1 MTPIPSAWRV
11 NDSVRFEAA
20 REAANTAT
28 ALLFNLAD
36 TGAIDLP
43 SAVAEAAGIRRGLL
57 SVDGF
62 DRDKVDSLIRRLDE
76 RVAELKALRP

>member
-1 MTPIPSAWRV
+1 MTPVPSAWRA
-11 NDSVRFEAA
+11 NDAMRFEVA

-28 ALLFNLAD
+28 ALLFKLAD

-43 SAVAEAAGIRRGLL
+43 SAVAEAAGIRRDLL

-62 DRDKVDSLIRRLDE
+62 DRDKVDSLIRRLNE
-76 RVAELKALRP
+76 RIAELEEPRK